1 MISEQQIR
9 GLLQRKAETKNLD
22 YKQTLDWNTAS
33 RDEKC
38 ELVKDIL
45 SMFNTRDGG
54 WIVLGVVDK
63 TYEPVGLDEAAFR
76 SFDTT
81 KLNDFVH
88 KYTDPRASCEVQKA
102 TIEGKRYVV
111 IHIPE
116 FKDVPIICKAD
127 ANNAGGLTILKR
139 GGLYVRTDKASSEL
153 ISSSEDMRD
162 LMGRALLKTS
172 DQLLH
177 TIQSLF
183 TGQPLSQPVDLRAH
197 YDEEI
202 GRALEFFSEVL
213 PLEFFKTG
221 RWEVESYPHNYNEDR
236 VEGISDLR
244 RLLSESE
251 VSLRGWNFPHT
262 DQQNATNFSR
272 GRQSFTIWPEYGH
285 TEAYR
290 LSRSG
295 LFLWQAEYWEDAPI
309 YSHDPR
315 AISFGNV
322 IFQFTEY
329 FLFFQRLY
337 ERIAPDESIH
347 LNIRMVDTKGRRLKS
362 FGEGVLFGAFV
373 CSEPELT
380 IAMDLRVAELRAS
393 AKEIARK
400 VIKRVFDAFNWDNA
414 TDEMIEQHQSRLLS
428 GRF

>member
-54 WIVLGVVDK
+54 WIVFGVADK
-63 TYEPVGLDEAAFR
+63 TCEPIGLDEAAFG
-76 SFDTT
+76 SFDAT

-102 TIEGKRYVV
+102 TIEAKRYVV
-111 IHIPE
+111 IHVPE

-139 GGLYVRTDKASSEL
+139 GGMYVRTEKASSEL
-153 ISSSEDMRD
+153 ISSSEEMRD

-183 TGQPLSQPVDLRAH
+183 TGRLLSQPVDLRAH
-197 YDEEI
+197 YDEESEK
-202 GRALEFFSEVL
+202 ALEFFSGVL

-236 VEGISDLR
+236 VEGISELR

-290 LSRSG
+290 FSRSG
-295 LFLWQAEYWEDAPI
+295 LFGERNTGKM
-309 YSHDPR
+309 H
-315 AISFGNV
+315 
-322 IFQFTEY
+322 
-329 FLFFQRLY
+329 LFILMN
-337 ERIAPDESIH
+337 H
-347 LNIRMVDTKGRRLKS
+347 G
-362 FGEGVLFGAFV
+362 
-373 CSEPELT
+373 
-380 IAMDLRVAELRAS
+380 
-393 AKEIARK
+393 
-400 VIKRVFDAFNWDNA
+400 
-414 TDEMIEQHQSRLLS
+414 
-428 GRF
+428 